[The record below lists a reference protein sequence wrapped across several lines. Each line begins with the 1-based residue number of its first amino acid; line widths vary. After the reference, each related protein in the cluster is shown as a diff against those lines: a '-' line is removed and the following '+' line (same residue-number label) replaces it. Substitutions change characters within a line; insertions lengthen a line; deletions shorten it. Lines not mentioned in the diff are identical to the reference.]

1 MRHMLVIVSFG
12 ASLLLFGTI
21 PECQSE
27 TIRIDTRPGI
37 TVHLLIAIPKSEPKG
52 VFVIFPGGPG
62 LVWFR
67 NGQRRQDFPVV
78 PELFAERE
86 FVAVV
91 VHAPS
96 DHPKGFASGRAFRG
110 QREHV
115 EDAQKIVDY
124 LVPKWNKPIFL
135 LGHSSG
141 DASVTNMALS
151 LKGERIKG
159 IIMAAPGVGAIP
171 RFKIP
176 IEEVTVPVL
185 GIKHKED
192 NCSSFE
198 LAFKQH
204 ARFVKSPRT
213 NFVEVL
219 GGDRSIESS
228 CGGGELNPG
237 GTSYTHG
244 FSGKE
249 RDVVN
254 IITEWALGKPVP
266 ERIGP

>member
-1 MRHMLVIVSFG
+1 MSRMGVTVSFG
-12 ASLLLFGTI
+12 TILFFFGLI
-21 PECQSE
+21 ADGQSQA
-27 TIRIDTRPGI
+27 TRIDTRPGV
-37 TVHLLIAIPKSEPKG
+37 TVHLLLAVPKSEPKG
-52 VFVIFPGGPG
+52 IFVIFPGGPG
-62 LVWFR
+62 LVWLR
-67 NGQRRQDFPVV
+67 NNQLRRDFPVV
-78 PELFAERE
+78 PEMFAEQG
-86 FVAVV
+86 FVAAV

-96 DHPKGFASGRAFRG
+96 DQPKGFAGGREFRG
-110 QREHV
+110 QKEHV
-115 EDAQKIVDY
+115 EDSQKIVDY
-124 LVPKWNKPIFL
+124 LAQKWNKPVFL

-151 LKGERIKG
+151 LKDERIKG

-176 IEEVTVPVL
+176 IEEVTLPVL
-185 GIKHKED
+185 GIKHIED

-204 ARFVKSPRT
+204 ARFVKSPRA
-213 NFVEVL
+213 NFVGVL
-219 GGDRSIESS
+219 GGDRSIESG

-237 GTSYTHG
+237 GRSYTHG

-249 RDVVN
+249 REVVKT
-254 IITEWALGKPVP
+254 ITEWALGNPVP

>member
-1 MRHMLVIVSFG
+1 MHSMGVIVSFG
-12 ASLLLFGTI
+12 TILLLFGVI
-21 PECQSE
+21 VECQSQA
-27 TIRIDTRPGI
+27 TRIDTRPGI

-52 VFVIFPGGPG
+52 VFIIFPGGPG

-67 NGQRRQDFPVV
+67 NGQRREDFPVV
-78 PELFAERE
+78 PELFAEHG
-86 FVAVV
+86 FVAAV

-96 DHPKGFASGRAFRG
+96 DHLKGFASGRDFRG
-110 QREHV
+110 QKEHV
-115 EDAQKIVDY
+115 EDAQKIIDY
-124 LVPKWNKPIFL
+124 LAQKWNKPIFL

-151 LKGERIKG
+151 LRDERIKG

-198 LAFKQH
+198 LASKQH
-204 ARFVKSPRT
+204 ARFVKSPRA

-219 GGDRSIESS
+219 GGDRSTEGF

-237 GTSYTHG
+237 GRSYTHG

-249 RDVVN
+249 REVVKT
-254 IITEWALGKPVP
+254 ITEWALGNPVP

>member
-1 MRHMLVIVSFG
+1 MRRRPLLVSFVMVLVLV
-12 ASLLLFGTI
+12 AVI
-21 PECQSE
+21 SE
-27 TIRIDTRPGI
+27 SRSQAVRIDTRPGI
-37 TVHLLIAIPKSEPKG
+37 TIHLLLVVPKSEPKG
-52 VFVIFPGGPG
+52 IFVIFPGGPG
-62 LVWFR
+62 LVWLR
-67 NGQRRQDFPVV
+67 NGQLREDIPIV
-78 PELFAERE
+78 PELFAEQG
-86 FVAVV
+86 FVAAVAN
-91 VHAPS
+91 APS
-96 DHPKGFASGRAFRG
+96 DHPKGFVGRREFRG
-110 QREHV
+110 QKEHID
-115 EDAQKIVDY
+115 DARKIIEY
-124 LVPKWNKPIFL
+124 LVQKWNMPIFL

-151 LKGERIKG
+151 LKDERIKG
-159 IIMAAPGVGAIP
+159 IVMAAPGVGAIP

-185 GIKHKED
+185 GIKHRED

-204 ARFVKSPRT
+204 ARFVKSPRA

-237 GTSYTHG
+237 GRSYTHG

-249 RDVVN
+249 REVVRT
-254 IITEWALGKPVP
+254 ITEWARGEPVP